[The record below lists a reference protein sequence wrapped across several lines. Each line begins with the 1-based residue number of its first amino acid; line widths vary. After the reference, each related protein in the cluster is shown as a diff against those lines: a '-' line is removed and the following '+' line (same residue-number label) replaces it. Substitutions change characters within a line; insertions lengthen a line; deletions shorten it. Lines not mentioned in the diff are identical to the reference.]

1 MIRIEVTMHGNLRR
15 FLPGGVASMHLEVRE
30 GTTVAE
36 VIERLKGQHDIW
48 VASIGDEAVPLS
60 TRLQDGAA
68 LDFFPHL
75 EGG

>member
-15 FLPGGVASMHLEVRE
+15 FLPGGVASIHLDLRE

-48 VASIGDEAVPLS
+48 VASIADEAVALS
-60 TRLQDGAA
+60 TPLYDGVA